1 MMEILGRVLNWNNV
15 FWCVFLVCRYSFFMA
30 PSLFGSRWDDLYL
43 DNDLNV
49 IVSFFTTTLL
59 EGCSVVL
66 ACNKVTL
73 RWVRSKA
80 TLALRKYQWSHPRQP
95 TLYVTVMRISCRF
108 FLVVC
113 GLLVLVFVVLFLV
126 AGFFWIA
133 MPTFER
139 IDSVVDSHVVQ
150 LSDLQRNDSE
160 YFENT
165 TISVMDSQSQ

>member
-1 MMEILGRVLNWNNV
+1 
-15 FWCVFLVCRYSFFMA
+15 
-30 PSLFGSRWDDLYL
+30 
-43 DNDLNV
+43 
-49 IVSFFTTTLL
+49 
-59 EGCSVVL
+59 
-66 ACNKVTL
+66 
-73 RWVRSKA
+73 
-80 TLALRKYQWSHPRQP
+80 
-95 TLYVTVMRISCRF
+95 
-108 FLVVC
+108 
-113 GLLVLVFVVLFLV
+113 LFLV